1 VEVQRKLSGAVVGL
15 QGRLRCSALG
25 QEGVR
30 PRENVG
36 LCRVGS
42 AQSLPVATMH
52 RFKDLRGEDTKVLK
66 LSGSRKRI
74 GSWDAELTAD
84 P

>member
-30 PRENVG
+30 PREDVG
-36 LCRVGS
+36 LCRVGL
-42 AQSLPVATMH
+42 AESLPVATMH
-52 RFKDLRGEDTKVLK
+52 RFEDLRRWRAK
-66 LSGSRKRI
+66 LDLVFGHAYSASG
-74 GSWDAELTAD
+74 G
-84 P
+84 